1 MKYKKYGLPS
11 LETTGRKISKKEIR
25 EAIEAGCDRELERMN
40 DLNKE
45 ISDEDY
51 NEVTNKYIDEA
62 IDGTA
67 IIDREMAIRLFKL
80 SNDPNVKIS
89 KKDIK
94 NRMSGWEPE
103 KGLFGIKMPL
113 KQVIKSD
120 LKRPEQCHVPLSKS
134 VKNMPVDDQVATVT
148 KKHAKKCA
156 EESRMLDEKNDDRTI

>member
-94 NRMSGWEPE
+94 GYPRNYY
-103 KGLFGIKMPL
+103 
-113 KQVIKSD
+113 
-120 LKRPEQCHVPLSKS
+120 LSRRLYE
-134 VKNMPVDDQVATVT
+134 N
-148 KKHAKKCA
+148 
-156 EESRMLDEKNDDRTI
+156 I